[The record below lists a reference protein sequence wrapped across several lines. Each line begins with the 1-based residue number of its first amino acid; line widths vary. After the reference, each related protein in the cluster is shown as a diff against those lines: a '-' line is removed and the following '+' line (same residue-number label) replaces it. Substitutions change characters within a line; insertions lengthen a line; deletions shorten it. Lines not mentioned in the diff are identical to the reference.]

1 MVHMD
6 YIDGALDSVWLP
18 DEKRISVKELHEIA
32 HELYHSPRNYIG
44 IIRQIRERRTQKV
57 IA

>member
-1 MVHMD
+1 MD